1 MNKKDFN
8 NIKIPENIDGFIEA
22 SFNNAYKLKNK
33 KRTKKIS
40 TIIAAGLTCFI
51 MLGVTKPTI
60 ASVIPPLEKV
70 FERLQDRLINGG
82 KGVDYATLNESIKN
96 NGVEVT
102 LTDVIFD
109 GKYLYASYIVKSDT
123 PFKTEE
129 IAISERQLLYQ
140 SNEKLS
146 FTNEKPDSSGI
157 SGLEGIFTDD
167 NTFKGVERYDLSLLK
182 APIPDSFEFEI
193 LINLFR
199 CIPIVGDDRAELMRV
214 GDWGFKANVNLEENL
229 SKKIEINSTNNEG
242 IYIKEIVVTP
252 FEVSV
257 TTLHQDG
264 TSPGSYDVSVSDKYG
279 NNLNPKE
286 GRWGETFSDTIFN
299 KINLKGDELIISIYN
314 NSSKDKLLFEKEV
327 NIK

>member
-1 MNKKDFN
+1 MNKNDFN
-8 NIKIPENIDGFIEA
+8 NIKIPENIDGFIED
-22 SFNNAYKLKNK
+22 SFNNAYKFKNK

-40 TIIAAGLTCFI
+40 GIIAAGLTCFI

-70 FERLQDRLINGG
+70 FQHLQDRIINGG
-82 KGVDYATLNESIKN
+82 KGINYGTINETIKN

-102 LTDVIFD
+102 LEDIIFD

-123 PFKTEE
+123 PFRTEE
-129 IAISERQLLYQ
+129 IPINERQLLYEH
-140 SNEKLS
+140 NEKLS
-146 FTNEKPDSSGI
+146 FTDEKPDSSGI
-157 SGLEGIFTDD
+157 SGLEGMFIDD
-167 NTFKGVERYDLSLLK
+167 NTFKGVEKYNLSSLN
-182 APIPDSFEFEI
+182 AEIPDSFEFEI

-199 CIPIVGDDRAELMRV
+199 CFPIVGDDRAELMRV
-214 GDWGFKANVNLEENL
+214 GDWGFKAKVNKEENL
-229 SKKIEINSTNNEG
+229 SKNFEINSTSNEG
-242 IYIKEIVVTP
+242 IHIKEIFVTP
-252 FEVSV
+252 FEIGV
-257 TTLHQDG
+257 TILHQEG

>member
-8 NIKIPENIDGFIEA
+8 NIKIPENIDGFIED

-51 MLGVTKPTI
+51 ILGVTKPTI

-70 FERLQDRLINGG
+70 FKQLQDRLINGG
-82 KGVDYATLNESIKN
+82 KGVDYATVNESIKN
-96 NGVEVT
+96 SGVEVT

-109 GKYLYASYIVKSDT
+109 GRYLYASYIVKSDT

-129 IAISERQLLYQ
+129 IEIDERQLLYEHD
-140 SNEKLS
+140 EKLS
-146 FTNEKPDSSGI
+146 FTDEKPDSSGVA
-157 SGLEGIFTDD
+157 GLEGMFIDD
-167 NTFKGVERYDLSLLK
+167 NTFKGVEKYDLSLLK

-199 CIPIVGDDRAELMRV
+199 CFPMVGDDRAELMRV
-214 GDWGFKANVNLEENL
+214 GDWGVKANVNIEENL
-229 SKKIEINSTNNEG
+229 SKNIEINSTNNEG
-242 IYIKEIVVTP
+242 IGIGEVILTP
-252 FEVSV
+252 FEINV

-264 TSPGSYDVSVSDKYG
+264 ADPGSYDVRVTDKYG
-279 NNLNPKE
+279 NSLNPKE
-286 GRWGETFSDTIFN
+286 QRWGETSSETIFT
-299 KINLKGDELIISIYN
+299 KINLKGEELIFSIYS